1 MKLKGKIIYTI
12 YIRIRTFKGT
22 ALVSMVIKQLLFY
35 YIFIVIVTNHKA
47 YQLHRKSGTTLHQ
60 PVTFIFLYHHWYVL
74 NGLSYQ
80 ISLHNT
86 TLFIVS
92 YYVLWK
98 EQYLFICKKKKYYNF
113 FF

>member
-1 MKLKGKIIYTI
+1 MKLKGKVIYTI
-12 YIRIRTFKGT
+12 YIRIRTFEGT